1 MSLVAYSHAAA
12 GLAYAALAISL
23 ARRGSDA
30 NPGRGSAAG
39 RAFAAAVVL
48 SAAWGFCA
56 VAAQWTSSAALAL
69 TAGLF
74 DLGRYA
80 AWFAFLLSLLRAGHG
95 EATGRKSWLLG
106 VSALA
111 ALAVLV
117 LVVAGLSPGA
127 AAGALAGVRPF
138 ASMALPVIGLVLVE
152 QVFKSASDDVQWHVK
167 PLCLGLAVLFVY
179 DLYLHSHI
187 LLFGRLDAD
196 SVTIRGAAHA
206 LAAALLY
213 VALRRRSDW
222 SRAFHVSRDAAF
234 HTASLVLAGGYLLL
248 ISAVAY
254 YVRQLGGDWGG
265 ALQLI
270 LVCAALVLL
279 AALVLSGTIRAKL
292 RVFISKHFFRY
303 RYDYRS
309 EWLRFTARLAEQRSP
324 QEVGRLVVQGLA
336 ELLHSPAGALWYR
349 DPDRAVMVQ
358 AARWNS
364 PPSDRTEPEDSEFAR
379 FMLER
384 EWVVDLPTC
393 RTDPRR
399 HEGPPPPDWLLSE
412 PRYWLAVPL
421 IVGTQ
426 LSGFVV
432 IERPHALTALNWE
445 VRDLLKTASR
455 QAAGFLAL
463 IHATEALLE
472 ARKFESFN
480 RMSAFV
486 VHDLKNIV
494 AQLSLMMQ
502 NAARLKANP
511 EFQQDMLLTVENSL
525 EKMRRLMAQLRGGQE
540 PAATSAGVAL
550 PAVIERVR
558 AAAAAG
564 GRELQVEIADRLV
577 ARGQEDRIERVIGHL
592 VDNAFDA
599 CNPAGVVSLSLS
611 RQGSEAQLVVRD
623 AGHGMSPEFVSSRL
637 FKPFNSTKTQGMG
650 IGLYESRLYVQ
661 EVGGNITVDSEVGR
675 GTIVTVRL
683 PLLDVGSS
691 AVREF
696 YSVP

>member
-1 MSLVAYSHAAA
+1 MTLAAYSHAAA
-12 GLAYAALAISL
+12 GLAYGALAISL
-23 ARRGSDA
+23 ARRRA
-30 NPGRGSAAG
+30 TNPGRGSAAG

-48 SAAWGFCA
+48 SAAWGISA
-56 VAAQWTSSAALAL
+56 VAAPWTGNAALAL
-69 TAGLF
+69 TSGLL

-80 AWFAFLLSLLRAGHG
+80 AWFAFLLLLLRVGAGEVG
-95 EATGRKSWLLG
+95 GRRPWLLG
-106 VSALA
+106 VTALVALA
-111 ALAVLV
+111 LLALVI
-117 LVVAGLSPGA
+117 AGLSPAA
-127 AAGALAGVRPF
+127 AAGVLAGIRPF
-138 ASMALPVIGLVLVE
+138 ASVALPVIGLVLVE
-152 QVFKSASDDVQWHVK
+152 QVFRSASNDAQWHAK

-187 LLFGRLDAD
+187 LLFGRLDED
-196 SVTIRGAAHA
+196 SATIRGAEHA

-213 VALRRRSDW
+213 VALQRRSDW
-222 SRAFHVSRDAAF
+222 SRAFHVSRDAVF

-248 ISAVAY
+248 ISAIAY

-279 AALVLSGTIRAKL
+279 SALALSGTMRAKL

-309 EWLRFTARLAEQRSP
+309 EWLRFTARLTEQHSP
-324 QEVGRLVVQGLA
+324 QEVGSLVVQGLA

-364 PPSDRTEPEDSEFAR
+364 PPSDRTEPEDSAFAR

-384 EWVVDLPTC
+384 EWVVDLPSC
-393 RTDPRR
+393 RADPRR
-399 HEGPPPPDWLLSE
+399 HEGPQPPDWLLSDL
-412 PRYWLAVPL
+412 RYWLVVPL
-421 IVGTQ
+421 IVGTR
-426 LSGFVV
+426 LCGFVV

-472 ARKFESFN
+472 ARKFDAFN

-511 EFQQDMLLTVENSL
+511 EFQQDMLITVENSL
-525 EKMRRLMAQLRGGQE
+525 ERMRRLMLQLRGGQE
-540 PAATSAGVAL
+540 PAAISAGVAL

-558 AAAAAG
+558 AAAAAS
-564 GRELQVEIADRLV
+564 GRSLQVQIVDRLV
-577 ARGQEDRIERVIGHL
+577 ARGQEDRIERVVGHL

-599 CNPAGVVSLSLS
+599 GGAAGIVTLSLS
-611 RQGSEAQLVVRD
+611 REGSEAQLAVRD

-650 IGLYESRLYVQ
+650 IGLYESRQYIQ

-683 PLLDVGSS
+683 PLLDVGPS
-691 AVREF
+691 AVREL
-696 YSVP
+696 YSVR